1 MLSHIYW
8 DDHVVFVFSLVD
20 VVYHIDLYLLNHT
33 VTLGWIQLD
42 HSMSSFLCI
51 VVFVLL
57 ILGWPKSSFG
67 FFRNSF
73 WETPYFFVTGNL
85 DVKVSLKVS
94 DGAGPAERAGLGFTN
109 CQLTFLWVQHKKI
122 TVSQNQIH
130 DLLQFLSWKTCSQRW
145 IIYFSNCLGHSLEAP
160 RLHDYPCNFLAWV
173 VTLESFQET
182 SQVFIPKCRVLFL
195 KFWAVPSGKL
205 PVLWFSL

>member
-1 MLSHIYW
+1 MW
-8 DDHVVFVFSLVD
+8 
-20 VVYHIDLYLLNHT
+20 
-33 VTLGWIQLD
+33 
-42 HSMSSFLCI
+42 SFLCI

-67 FFRNSF
+67 FFRNCF
-73 WETPYFFVTGNL
+73 WETPNRLFGQPHVFFVTGNL

-94 DGAGPAERAGLGFTN
+94 DGAGPAERAGPGFTH
-109 CQLTFLWVQHKKI
+109 CQLLTFLWVQHKKI

-182 SQVFIPKCRVLFL
+182 SQVFIPKCRDLFL